1 MALFVA
7 EAGQPYGIGLVLLHP
22 AGLDHRFW
30 DANLESLKSFRI
42 FRPDLPGHGQTP
54 GAFDFDRAVAAL
66 HAIVWP
72 EPLHVAGISAG
83 AMVALHWAAQHPED
97 MTTLL
102 LSGVQVRAPQVY
114 MRLQNRLAPK
124 RYRAPLEAV
133 RRADLRPDLARVV
146 VPTLVV
152 CGSRDRLN
160 LKAAREA
167 HEGIAGSDLR
177 IIPRA
182 GHLWPRRR
190 PDRFAAVVRESAGRG
205 AAP

>member
-30 DANLESLKSFRI
+30 DANLESLSSYRI
-42 FRPDLPGHGQTP
+42 FRPDLPGHGQSP
-54 GAFDFDRAVAAL
+54 GEFDFDSAVAAL

-102 LSGVQVRAPQVY
+102 LSGVQVRPPQLY
-114 MRLQNRLAPK
+114 MRLQNHVAPK
-124 RYRAPLEAV
+124 RFRAPLEAV
-133 RRADLRPDLARVV
+133 RRADLRPDLPRVET
-146 VPTLVV
+146 PTLVV

-160 LKAAREA
+160 LKAAHET
-167 HEGIAGSDLR
+167 HEGIPGSNLQ
-177 IIPRA
+177 IIPKA
-182 GHLWPRRR
+182 GHLWTRRH
-190 PDRFAAVVRESAGRG
+190 PAEFAAAVRESARSRTS
-205 AAP
+205 